1 MNPQRNGDE
10 TGRGAYTSLQSGQAG
25 PLRTTG
31 AGAESLAPTAIA
43 SEPPPPPPEIAAPAL
58 IPWGKHLLAA
68 TTTIT
73 AVAIVGATVVM
84 YGVRKAPR
92 LRSVM
97 DSEPVTA
104 LAAPAEL
111 AQAVGLESLPLLQP
125 FDLVIADQATNQAE
139 PAVVE
144 CLAKLKRPYDVRV
157 QITVAT
163 TGVVSAVDVQE
174 PRKLTDVQ
182 RDCVERAYLSVRIA
196 SFSGSDTRFV
206 KTFDVR

>member
-25 PLRTTG
+25 PARNTG
-31 AGAESLAPTAIA
+31 AGAESLAPTAMA
-43 SEPPPPPPEIAAPAL
+43 SEPPPPEFTAPAPV
-58 IPWGKHLLAA
+58 PWGKHLLAA
-68 TTTIT
+68 TTAIT
-73 AVAIVGATVVM
+73 AVAIVGATVLM

-92 LRSVM
+92 LRSLM
-97 DSEPVTA
+97 DSEPVSA
-104 LAAPAEL
+104 LAAPGEL

-125 FDLVIADQATNQAE
+125 FDLIIADQATNQAE
-139 PAVVE
+139 PAAIE
-144 CLAKLKRPYDVRV
+144 CLAKLKRPYDMRV

-196 SFSGSDTRFV
+196 AFSGSDTRFV